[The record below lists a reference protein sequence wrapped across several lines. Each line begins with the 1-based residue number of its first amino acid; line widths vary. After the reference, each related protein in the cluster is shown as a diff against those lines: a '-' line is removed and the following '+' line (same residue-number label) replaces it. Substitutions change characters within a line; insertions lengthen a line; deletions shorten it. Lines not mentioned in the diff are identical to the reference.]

1 MMMVPFIALFVMLLQ
16 LSSIGARSFLPCI
29 LSTTLKLTASVPT
42 RGISTIDLNSDSK
55 EQSESLTIK
64 EEVAYQGFRNIVKRH
79 IKLPNEKVIEI
90 EVLKHRHESVVVFS
104 WNSTSKTTTL
114 VREYHP
120 GPELTLFGTVAG
132 MYEKAKHHSALECA
146 EHELEEEAQL
156 RTSKWYALLGEEHVS
171 MPFDKYSNNRFYPFL
186 ALDCEKV
193 ENARPLDEGEHIT
206 IHENVTYEEIMQLIR
221 SGRMNVVST
230 YTCLLAF
237 NKLDELGIDYK

>member
-1 MMMVPFIALFVMLLQ
+1 MKKNLQ
-16 LSSIGARSFLPCI
+16 LIIGITMVLLISMIRARYYLPSVVSSS
-29 LSTTLKLTASVPT
+29 LKLIAAIPT
-42 RGISTIDLNSDSK
+42 RGLSAIDAINEAND
-55 EQSESLTIK
+55 SLTV
-64 EEVAYQGFRNIVKRH
+64 EETVAYQGFRNIVKRN
-79 IKLPNEKVIEI
+79 IKLPNDKIIEI

-120 GPELTLFGTVAG
+120 GPELSLYGTVAG
-132 MYEKAKHHSALECA
+132 MYEKSKHHSALECA

-156 RTSKWYALLGEEHVS
+156 RTSKWYTLLGSEAIS

-193 ENARPLDEGEHIT
+193 ENGRPLDEGEYIT
-206 IHENVTYEEIMQLIR
+206 IHENVTYQDIMKLIET
-221 SGRMNVVST
+221 GKMNVVST

-237 NKLDELGIDYK
+237 KKLDELGIAYK